1 MSVLNVYSDRQK
13 DGKLILPGD
22 FGRNQSIALT
32 RLVIKWNSRFVDKE
46 IFGKVETVISSSID
60 SKPEQLC
67 TFTKAKNTTMTDIF
81 VANPIYYFRKVSP
94 EFCLT
99 SEP

>member
-1 MSVLNVYSDRQK
+1 MSVLNVYSDREK
-13 DGKLILPGD
+13 NGKLILPGD

-46 IFGKVETVISSSID
+46 IFGKIETVISYPID

-67 TFTKAKNTTMTDIF
+67 TFTKAKKTTITDIY
-81 VANPIYYFRKVSP
+81 VANPIYYKRYYDLRKVS
-94 EFCLT
+94 
-99 SEP
+99 S